1 MLILYIKLL
10 AMFLS
15 AYGSIN
21 LLLSEEI
28 KDKLGIKS
36 KFRYFIKEKDLITKV
51 TDKVTLEN
59 IEIYK
64 WGFKATLDISKV
76 CSYEDIEKHSDY
88 LKQMFRAKEVN
99 MINKKGTVEIEV
111 FNKDIG
117 DIKYEYIDMSPYELI
132 FGYNKKGEPITV
144 NMKKTPHIG
153 VQGASNSGKSKM
165 VELALRNLQDKS
177 NIILLN
183 CFKDDF
189 KSIKARRIND
199 LAEIKVF
206 LQYLID
212 RKIVCKK
219 PLYLV
224 LDELNVIGKDKEFN
238 NIIKDILGQAR
249 HFNIFLI
256 ALGQS
261 LLKENCPY
269 KQLFNVRVTFRAID
283 RSSISAFLG
292 CTVED
297 TRLNQREF
305 ICYSDSIY
313 RGKSYLL

>member
-21 LLLSEEI
+21 LLLSEKI
-28 KDKLGIKS
+28 KDKLRIKS
-36 KFRYFIKEKDLITKV
+36 KFRYFIKEKDLITKA
-51 TDKVTLEN
+51 TDKVTLED
-59 IEIYK
+59 IEAYK
-64 WGFKATLDISKV
+64 WGFKATLDISKI
-76 CSYEDIEKHSDY
+76 CAYEDIEKHSDY

-99 MINKKGTVEIEV
+99 MINKNGTAEIEV

-117 DIKYEYIDMSPYELI
+117 DIKYEYVDMSPYELI

-165 VELALRNLQDKS
+165 VELALRNLQDKA

-212 RKIVCKK
+212 RKIICKK

-297 TRLNQREF
+297 TKLNQREF

>member
-28 KDKLGIKS
+28 KDKLRIKS
-36 KFRYFIKEKDLITKV
+36 KFRYFIKEKDLITKA
-51 TDKVTLEN
+51 TDKATLED
-59 IEIYK
+59 IEVYK

-76 CSYEDIEKHSDY
+76 CAYEDIEKHSDY

-99 MINKKGTVEIEV
+99 MINKNGTAEIEV

-117 DIKYEYIDMSPYELI
+117 DIKYEYADMSPYELI

-165 VELALRNLQDKS
+165 IELALRNLQDKT

-212 RKIVCKK
+212 RKIICKK

-297 TRLNQREF
+297 TKLNQREF

>member
-28 KDKLGIKS
+28 KDKLRIKS
-36 KFRYFIKEKDLITKV
+36 KFRYFIKEKDLITKA
-51 TDKVTLEN
+51 TDKVTLED
-59 IEIYK
+59 IEAYK
-64 WGFKATLDISKV
+64 WGFKATLDISKI
-76 CSYEDIEKHSDY
+76 CAYEDIEKHSDY

-99 MINKKGTVEIEV
+99 MINKNGTAEIEV

-117 DIKYEYIDMSPYELI
+117 DIKYEYVDMSPYELI

-165 VELALRNLQDKS
+165 VELALRNLQDKA

-212 RKIVCKK
+212 RKIICKK

-297 TRLNQREF
+297 TKLNQREF